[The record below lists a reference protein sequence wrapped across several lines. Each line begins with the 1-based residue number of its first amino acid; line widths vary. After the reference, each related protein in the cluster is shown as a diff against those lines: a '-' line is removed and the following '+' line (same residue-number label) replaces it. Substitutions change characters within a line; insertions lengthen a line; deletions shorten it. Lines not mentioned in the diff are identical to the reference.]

1 MNILSAQKRA
11 LALHCLVEGNSIR
24 ATGRLTNTAKDT
36 VMSLVGRAGMACTRF
51 QDQMFHDLPCR
62 KMQCDELWSYVFC
75 KDKHLLNGV
84 SRLAPSIRGTVWTW
98 VVMCADTKLV
108 PTWITGDR
116 TTETALELMLD
127 LKHRLLYRIQL
138 TTDGLSAYRE
148 AVEIVFGSNI
158 DFAQLVKQ
166 YSQMGGDEG
175 EQRNG
180 EVYNETQEFL
190 RKDIFI
196 GSPDEGDI
204 STSYVER
211 QNLTQ
216 RMGNRR
222 FTRRTNGY
230 SKRVENHAHQIAL
243 HFWYYNF
250 ARIHESLRVTPA
262 MEAGVTDR
270 LWDFNDLVKLIEAD
284 DPVHGPRGPYRKRKV
299 MKDLEP
305 TLPDRLKD
313 SELVAS
319 NADDEDV
326 PILVSQALLG
336 SPKKPP
342 KGPGGSK
349 RARGSAEMSFLL
361 QLEREL
367 EAIEAGAQKVGKRK
381 KRRKTGKRARKAA
394 ERRVY

>member
-1 MNILSAQKRA
+1 MQ
-11 LALHCLVEGNSIR
+11 LAG
-24 ATGRLTNTAKDT
+24 
-36 VMSLVGRAGMACTRF
+36 
-51 QDQMFHDLPCR
+51 
-62 KMQCDELWSYVFC
+62 
-75 KDKHLLNGV
+75 
-84 SRLAPSIRGTVWTW
+84 
-98 VVMCADTKLV
+98 
-108 PTWITGDR
+108 
-116 TTETALELMLD
+116 
-127 LKHRLLYRIQL
+127 
-138 TTDGLSAYRE
+138 
-148 AVEIVFGSNI
+148 IVFGSDI

-196 GSPDEGDI
+196 GSPDERDI

-211 QNLTQ
+211 QNLTN

-299 MKDLEP
+299 TTDLEV
-305 TLPDRLKD
+305 TLPNRLKD
-313 SELVAS
+313 SKLVAS
-319 NADDEDV
+319 SGNKEDV
-326 PILVSQALLG
+326 PILISQALLG
-336 SPKKPP
+336 DRRKPP
-342 KGPGGSK
+342 KGPRGSQ
-349 RARGSAEMSFLL
+349 RARRGADMSFVL
-361 QLEREL
+361 QLDSSSTVCR
-367 EAIEAGAQKVGKRK
+367 
-381 KRRKTGKRARKAA
+381 RARDRNSSQIKALRA
-394 ERRVY
+394 RPSNILLKCSAKE